1 MVNEIYKIED
11 NGHRIKSYR
20 KKMQM
25 TQEELADK
33 IGISREYL
41 GRIERG
47 QNGISI
53 DLAIILSDVFQVSVE
68 EVLAIDTGK
77 SKLVNELSDAII
89 KVLDENNLFT
99 KYSEMRTHSS

>member
-1 MVNEIYKIED
+1 MKIYKIED
-11 NGHRIKSYR
+11 SGHRIKSYR

-33 IGISREYL
+33 IGISKEYL

-53 DLAIILSDVFQVSVE
+53 DLAIILSDVFQVN
-68 EVLAIDTGK
+68 VLRDVMKGI
-77 SKLVNELSDAII
+77 LVSACG
-89 KVLDENNLFT
+89 VPVQ
-99 KYSEMRTHSS
+99 

>member
-1 MVNEIYKIED
+1 MKIYKIED
-11 NGHRIKSYR
+11 SGHRIKSYR

-33 IGISREYL
+33 IGISKEYL

-53 DLAIILSDVFQVSVE
+53 DLAIILSDVFQVN
-68 EVLAIDTGK
+68 VLRDVMKGI
-77 SKLVNELSDAII
+77 LVSTCG
-89 KVLDENNLFT
+89 VPVQ
-99 KYSEMRTHSS
+99 

>member
-1 MVNEIYKIED
+1 MKIYKIED
-11 NGHRIKSYR
+11 SGHRIKSYR
-20 KKMQM
+20 KKMKM

-33 IGISREYL
+33 LGISREYL

-53 DLAIILSDVFQVSVE
+53 DLAIIMSDVFQVSVE

>member
-1 MVNEIYKIED
+1 MKIYKIED
-11 NGHRIKSYR
+11 SGHRIKSYR
-20 KKMQM
+20 KKRQM

-68 EVLAIDTGK
+68 EVLAVDTGK
-77 SKLVNELSDAII
+77 SKLVNELSEAII

-99 KYSEMRTHSS
+99 KCSEMRTNCS

>member
-1 MVNEIYKIED
+1 
-11 NGHRIKSYR
+11 
-20 KKMQM
+20 M

-33 IGISREYL
+33 LGISREYL

>member
-1 MVNEIYKIED
+1 MKIYKIED
-11 NGHRIKSYR
+11 SGHRIKSYR

-99 KYSEMRTHSS
+99 KCSEMRTHSS

>member
-1 MVNEIYKIED
+1 MKIYKIED
-11 NGHRIKSYR
+11 SGYRIKSYR

-77 SKLVNELSDAII
+77 SKLVNELSEAII

-99 KYSEMRTHSS
+99 KCSEMRTNCS

>member
-1 MVNEIYKIED
+1 MKIYKLED
-11 NGHRIKSYR
+11 SGHRIKTYR
-20 KKMQM
+20 KKMKM

-33 IGISREYL
+33 IGISREFL

-53 DLAIILSDVFQVSVE
+53 DLAIMLSDVFQVSVE
-68 EVLAIDTGK
+68 DVLAIDNSK
-77 SKLVNELSDAII
+77 SKLVSELSEAII

-99 KYSEMRTHSS
+99 KYSTMRTHGS

>member
-1 MVNEIYKIED
+1 MKIYKIED
-11 NGHRIKSYR
+11 SGHRIKSYR
-20 KKMQM
+20 KKMKM

-33 IGISREYL
+33 LGISREYL

-53 DLAIILSDVFQVSVE
+53 DLAIIMSDVFQVSVE
-68 EVLAIDTGK
+68 KVLAIDTGK